1 MRVQALERK
10 SVCDCGHVRLHGMA
24 VCECARVCKGVGG
37 WVSGKYDLAF
47 PTPAFSPLTMA
58 AMYS

>member
-10 SVCDCGHVRLHGMA
+10 SVCDCGRVCLHGMA

-47 PTPAFSPLTMA
+47 PTPVFSLLTMA
-58 AMYS
+58 AMHS